1 MKLKVNVKDVSACEK
16 MLTIDVPTE
25 VVAGEFSSF
34 YDSVAKRA
42 RIPGFRPGHAP
53 QHVLRIHFKEEA
65 KQEVLKHLLSRS
77 FYDAVKQE
85 SLPVIGYPKIDN
97 IEFDE
102 TRLKFKALVEM
113 RPKLKLDK
121 YFGLNVK
128 REPVLVE
135 DSEISETLKRI
146 QESQA
151 KFQSVEGREA
161 KIGDYLICDYK
172 LNVDGK
178 EVEKKDNEW
187 FEIREKD
194 YLEGFSQQLIGV
206 KINDVRDVHVTFPKE
221 YARQDFAG
229 KAAMF
234 TLTIREMKEKKLPAL
249 DDELAKSL
257 GDYSTFEE
265 LKKEIRKDMEE
276 HKKKDNEVKLEK
288 MLLDELIKK
297 SKFDVPP
304 GIVER
309 RLETLV
315 EEGIQS
321 LMHQGVKK
329 EDAEKERDKF
339 KKSLSSEAERQVR
352 ISFLLDEIAD
362 REKIQATQ
370 EDIGLKYRV
379 LSERLR
385 RSPEEVKVY
394 YEQEENRKESLKIQI
409 VNEKVI
415 QLIKEKAAIQD
426 AKV

>member
-25 VVAGEFSSF
+25 VVTEEFSSF
-34 YDSVAKRA
+34 YDSVAKKA

-128 REPVLVE
+128 RELVVIQ

-151 KFQSVEGREA
+151 KFESVENREA
-161 KIGDYLICDYK
+161 KLGDYLICDYT

-178 EVEKKDNEW
+178 EAEKKDNEW

-194 YLEGFSQQLIGV
+194 YLEGFSQQLIGA
-206 KINDVRDVHVTFPKE
+206 KIAEVREVRVTFPKE
-221 YARQDFAG
+221 YARKDFAG
-229 KAAMF
+229 KAATF
-234 TLTIREMKEKKLPAL
+234 TLTVKEMKEKKLPTL

-265 LKKEIRKDMEE
+265 LKKEILKDMQE
-276 HKKKDNEVKLEK
+276 HKSKESEVKLEK
-288 MLLDELIKK
+288 ALLDELIKK
-297 SKFDVPP
+297 SKFDVPL
-304 GIVER
+304 GMVER
-309 RLETLV
+309 RLEALV
-315 EEGIQS
+315 EEGVQS
-321 LMHQGVKK
+321 LMYQGIKK
-329 EDAEKERDKF
+329 EEVEKERDKF
-339 KKSLSSEAERQVR
+339 KKSLLPEAERQVR
-352 ISFLLDEIAD
+352 ISFLLDEIAE
-362 REKIQATQ
+362 REKIKATQ
-370 EDIGLKYRV
+370 EDIDSKYRS

-385 RSPEEVKVY
+385 RSPEEIKAY
-394 YEQEENRKESLKIQI
+394 YEQDENRKESLMVQI
-409 VNEKVI
+409 ANEKVI
-415 QLIKEKAAIQD
+415 QLIKDKAAIQD